1 MADTFR
7 YAYLVQMKKTLKKVR
22 KLQLVS
28 TGPLTIAQSPVRPAA
43 FISNGADTERDFSPF
58 PNTDGDED
66 AKVTSLIRLYSN
78 PEDEE
83 LALDQEQLIQDL
95 IDQVKADFDVFT
107 ALSPKVYIEGI
118 LVLNDP
124 ILDLQSDL
132 SIVTLGV
139 DYHN

>member
-1 MADTFR
+1 
-7 YAYLVQMKKTLKKVR
+7 MKKTLKKVK

-28 TGPLTIAQSPVRPAA
+28 TGPITIAQSPLRPAA
-43 FISNGADTERDFSPF
+43 LTSNGSDTERDFRPL
-58 PNTDGDED
+58 PNTDGSED
-66 AKVTSLIRLYSN
+66 AKVQSFIRLYSN

-118 LVLNDP
+118 IVLSDP